1 MELEVDK
8 ESIIGQF
15 SYINPNYNFL
25 GNSIS
30 YNVASERNDKPDQGY
45 ENSIISSSIR
55 TSFEQYKDLNANL
68 GLLLSV
74 DDLQT
79 DGSASATLKN
89 KMEHFQK

>member
-1 MELEVDK
+1 MLQVSET
-8 ESIIGQF
+8 
-15 SYINPNYNFL
+15 INQIKVMKTDNIFFHKN
-25 GNSIS
+25 I
-30 YNVASERNDKPDQGY
+30 
-45 ENSIISSSIR
+45 
-55 TSFEQYKDLNANL
+55 FEQYKDLNANL